1 MKGSFFVVEWQ
12 SRSRQVR
19 RCATRNAVYHEQQH
33 LAAALL
39 LLLLRLMMMAAQAHH
54 DADNAL

>member
-39 LLLLRLMMMAAQAHH
+39 LLLLMMMAAQAHH